1 MWEGLIQGADR
12 KENDGEFEIWKNAA
26 FIKNGLDQWFY
37 VGNLIFGATGLKAN
51 DADRCLVKKNPVMQ
65 QQGNPFILSTTLSD
79 KKCRT
84 KFLSGKIFCH
94 PWKILSLLSDE
105 KLCPTEILSNVE
117 NFNSCFFLSL
127 FSQDGLKQKNKKQI
141 YIILLKLVFWQ
152 NKHNIKSQSSI
163 EIASNHFGGFFLTVG
178 STT

>member
-51 DADRCLVKKNPVMQ
+51 DADRCLVKKTPVMQ

-79 KKCRT
+79 KKM
-84 KFLSGKIFCH
+84 SDKIFVGQN
-94 PWKILSLLSDE
+94 ILSPM
-105 KLCPTEILSNVE
+105 K
-117 NFNSCFFLSL
+117 NFVTFVRRKTLPNGNFVQCWKF
-127 FSQDGLKQKNKKQI
+127 
-141 YIILLKLVFWQ
+141 
-152 NKHNIKSQSSI
+152 
-163 EIASNHFGGFFLTVG
+163 
-178 STT
+178 